1 MQTRK
6 LMDIKSE
13 QESWS
18 DISMLLGLITTENA
32 SWPGLM
38 MELVLKTDIRQQ
50 SNKLWLLA
58 LSLTGILDFGLGVG
72 VPNTQLQ

>member
-1 MQTRK
+1 
-6 LMDIKSE
+6 MDIKSE

-18 DISMLLGLITTENA
+18 DISMLLSLITTQNV

-58 LSLTGILDFGLGVG
+58 LSLTGIWWIRGWGR
-72 VPNTQLQ
+72 